1 MPSPHDQ
8 LDQHDQRD
16 PSFSIDQKFTI
27 ELNGTPQRIHLIADR
42 PGLPGLLVLH
52 GGPGVPNRHAFTGR
66 LRELAQDFFLIL
78 WDQRGVGGSYRPR
91 TQGELTLDQLVT
103 DAATLTTLVRE
114 RYELD
119 SVSVLGFSWGTE
131 LGIRLVQRHPELYAA
146 YVGSG
151 QAVDGIRNE
160 EIGYAAALEAATAA
174 GDEKGVRAL
183 KRVGP
188 PVAGQY
194 RPVVRGLITQRQ
206 VAGRHHPLRSKT
218 PAPGR
223 RAQGFVQSLT
233 GGILTDPEYSWRDRW
248 GYVRGATRSLAELW
262 PRVIDYDF
270 TRDANELAVPVT
282 FLQGRHDLTT
292 PSVLVEEYAG
302 VLKAPAVK
310 LVWFE
315 ESGHGP
321 SSTETEKFIRELR
334 AALLPATAQPA
345 ERKTP

>member
-1 MPSPHDQ
+1 MHVPV
-8 LDQHDQRD
+8 DQRA
-16 PSFSIDQKFTI
+16 PIDRNDLI
-27 ELNGTPQRIHLIADR
+27 DLNGTKQRIHLLADR

-52 GGPGVPNRHAFTGR
+52 GGPGVPNRHALTGDGR
-66 LRELAQDFFLIL
+66 LRELAKDFFLIL

-91 TQGELTLDQLVT
+91 TQGPLTLDQLVT
-103 DAATLTTLVRE
+103 DAVSLTTLVRE
-114 RYELD
+114 QYELP

-160 EIGYAAALEAATAA
+160 EIGYAAALAATEAA
-174 GDEKGVRAL
+174 GDAKGVAAL

-194 RPVVRGLITQRQ
+194 HPVVRGLITQRQ
-206 VAGRHHPLRSKT
+206 VAGRHHPLRVGVK
-218 PAPGR
+218 
-223 RAQGFVQSLT
+223 QGWVQSLT
-233 GGILTDPEYSWRDRW
+233 GGILTNPEYSWRDRW
-248 GYVRGATRSLAELW
+248 GYARGATRSLAELW

-270 TRDANELAVPVT
+270 TRDAAQLAVPVT

-302 VLKAPAVK
+302 VLSAPRVE

-321 SSTETEKFIRELR
+321 SSTETAKFIRELR
-334 AALLPATAQPA
+334 RALAHLERTTA
-345 ERKTP
+345 